1 MALYSI
7 GDSAEGGKIAYILQS
22 GDVGYDPLYQK
33 GIVVSTS
40 EQSVSSTWDTGSS
53 SIVGTSQLLLSGL
66 VNSNSIVASVGSGS
80 YAAKY
85 CRDYIGGGFSDWCLP
100 SRNDVVKLYES
111 RVLTG
116 GWVATVYHTSSETD
130 NGGCYEHNFNGG
142 FSFNGIKSDYAHV
155 RAVRY
160 FSNLLPEP
168 AKIDSITGSATIIEG
183 GSSQYVASGSV
194 LAGGTGVWSTSNS
207 NITIDQNGLASAITR
222 GLCDII
228 YTITGGYGV
237 TVSASISVT
246 VNKPIDPFKKS
257 YIQIGSNPAID
268 IYDRYKIR
276 IKSIPLQI
284 SSEVKDVQ
292 KRDWFDQHGDDEYI
306 SPNVFYKAYEVD
318 VKFVYNGNLDTARDA
333 IYPFIQSMQG
343 SEFCLFDDWKISGI
357 RCRYMSYSNDS
368 FYRRD
373 RDLVEFSLKLK
384 VNNPLCYGIR
394 IENNSF
400 SGKADCDMDIYWG
413 DGSKMSYLSGVNISK
428 TSEDLAY
435 AIVVPSKMS
444 NVSFSTYS
452 YPPIQFGDTGYYT
465 LLSSTGAKYI
475 KI

>member
-22 GDVGYDPLYQK
+22 GDVGYDALYQK
-33 GIVVSTS
+33 GIVVADIEQSTS
-40 EQSVSSTWDTGSS
+40 SQWDKGTST
-53 SIVGTSQLLLSGL
+53 IIGTSQDLLSGA
-66 VNSNSIVASVGSGS
+66 SNTDSIVSSLGTGF
-80 YAAKY
+80 YAARY
-85 CRDYIGGGFSDWCLP
+85 CYDYSSGGFSDWSLP
-100 SRNDVVKLYES
+100 SREDAIKLYAS
-111 RVLTG
+111 KDLTG
-116 GWVATVYHTSSETD
+116 GFYAAIYHTSSETE
-130 NGGCYEHNFNGG
+130 NGGCYQQNFNGG
-142 FSFNGIKSDYAHV
+142 FSFNGFKSDYAYV

-168 AKIDSITGSATIIEG
+168 AKIDSIAGAATITEG
-183 GSSQYVASGSV
+183 RSSQYAATGVV
-194 LAGGTGVWSTSNS
+194 LSGGTGVWSTSNS
-207 NITIDQNGLASAITR
+207 NMTIDQNGLANAITQ
-222 GLCDII
+222 GLCDVI
-228 YTITGGYGV
+228 YTITGGYGG

-318 VKFVYNGNLDTARDA
+318 VKFVYNGSLDTARDA

-343 SEFCLFDDWKISGI
+343 SEFCIFDDWKISGI

-435 AIVVPSKMS
+435 AVVVPSKMS
-444 NVSFSTYS
+444 NVSFSAYS